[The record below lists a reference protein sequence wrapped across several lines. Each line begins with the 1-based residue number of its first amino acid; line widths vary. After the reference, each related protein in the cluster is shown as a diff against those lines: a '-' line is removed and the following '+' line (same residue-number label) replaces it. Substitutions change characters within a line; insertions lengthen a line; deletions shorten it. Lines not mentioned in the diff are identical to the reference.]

1 MTDLWNPKELHMNL
15 KQSEPAVARRPR
27 AASQHKCELSLY
39 LAPSFEGDAGSMLC
53 RTVRLP
59 FVPGDGVHLV
69 LRNPLEEEDSEDDFE
84 VASVHWNHSGRRFYV
99 HVENPRG
106 CALPN
111 EQRKALFIK
120 EGWREA
126 P

>member
-1 MTDLWNPKELHMNL
+1 MNL
-15 KQSEPAVARRPR
+15 KESIPAVARPPR

-39 LAPSFEGDAGSMLC
+39 LAPNFEGDAESMLY
-53 RTVRLP
+53 RTIRLP
-59 FVPGDGVHLV
+59 FVPCDGVHLM
-69 LRNPLEEEDSEDDFE
+69 LRNPLGEEHSEDDFE
-84 VASVHWNHSGRRFYV
+84 VASVHWNHSGRQFYV

-106 CALPN
+106 CALPS